1 MIRRVVFPGMVAL
14 AAYYALF
21 GGQYSALDL
30 NQIRGEVEDL
40 TVEVED
46 LRMDAAALS
55 ERAELLEHDART
67 LETLAREDFGL
78 IREGEILYRFA
89 DSGDEEDEAP

>member
-1 MIRRVVFPGMVAL
+1 MVAL

-30 NQIRGEVEDL
+30 NQIHGEIADL
-40 TVEVED
+40 TVEVEE